1 MIYKLICAGIDSFI
15 ENYKQDKEE
24 FIIAIDGGYQVL
36 QQYNIKIDAFFG
48 DFDSLKKQ
56 ELSLKNEHI
65 YSSIKD
71 DSDFDLAIDYLIN
84 DIRISKDDKIII
96 YNATGGR
103 LDHYRAIINTI
114 IRNKDYNITL
124 VDDRNMILISDLI
137 SMFKQDNYKYIS
149 FFSIEEDTILSLKG
163 FKYNIDNYNLKL
175 YDNLCLSN
183 EIINEGILKTN
194 KKVLVIKAN

>member
-48 DFDSLKKQ
+48 DFDSLTKK

-84 DIRISKDDKIII
+84 DIRISTDDKIII
-96 YNATGGR
+96 YNGTGGR

-114 IRNKDYNITL
+114 IQNKDYNITL
-124 VDDRNMILISDLI
+124 VDDRNMILVSDLI
-137 SMFKQDNYKYIS
+137 SIFKQDNYKYIS

>member
-15 ENYKQDKEE
+15 ENYNQDKEE

-36 QQYNIKIDAFFG
+36 QEHNIKIDAFFG

-56 ELSLKNEHI
+56 ELALKNEHI

-71 DSDFDLAIDYLIN
+71 DSDFDLAINYLIN
-84 DIRISKDDKIII
+84 DKKISKDDKIIV
-96 YNATGGR
+96 YNGTGGR

-114 IRNKDYNITL
+114 IRNRDYNITL
-124 VDDRNMILISDLI
+124 IDDRNEILMSDLTSI
-137 SMFKQDNYKYIS
+137 FKQDNYKYIS
-149 FFSIEEDTILSLKG
+149 FFSIEEDTVLSLKG